1 MDKSTT
7 IEEIKTIIKQ
17 FCDEKN
23 WDQYHNA
30 KDLAIGVSTEA
41 NELLDIFR
49 FKNEKQIEQYFR
61 DEKKRLEITEEM
73 SDVLYFLLRLA
84 QKYDIDMATE
94 FNKKMIKNGIKYPV
108 ELCKSKNKS
117 YKEY

>member
-1 MDKSTT
+1 MDNKTT
-7 IEEIKTIIKQ
+7 IEDIKKQIKT
-17 FCDEKN
+17 FCDERD
-23 WDQYHNA
+23 WDQFHNA

-49 FKNEKQIEQYFR
+49 FKTEKQIEQYFK

-73 SDVLYFLLRLA
+73 SDVLYFVLRLA
-84 QKYDIDMATE
+84 QKYDIDMSSE

-108 ELCKSKNKS
+108 ELCKSLNAS
-117 YKEY
+117 YKEL